1 MENPTIELNP
11 TEIQNL
17 LAALDLMS
25 KDQQLGGL
33 KSMQAIFPLAAKL
46 SQHGVALQEST
57 PSADPNEE

>member
-1 MENPTIELNP
+1 
-11 TEIQNL
+11 
-17 LAALDLMS
+17 MS

-33 KSMQAIFPLAAKL
+33 KSMQSIFPLAAKL